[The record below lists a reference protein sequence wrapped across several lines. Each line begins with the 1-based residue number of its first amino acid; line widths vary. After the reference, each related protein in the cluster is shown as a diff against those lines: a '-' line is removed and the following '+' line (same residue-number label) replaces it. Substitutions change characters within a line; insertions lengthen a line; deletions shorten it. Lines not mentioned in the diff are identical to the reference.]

1 MTITSILVWDE
12 KVKKKYIKKV
22 NNWKVLFIFYLM
34 AKINNNFLFNLTIDL
49 ILHSVMGLDLNL

>member
-34 AKINNNFLFNLTIDL
+34 AKIKNNFLFNLTIDL
-49 ILHSVMGLDLNL
+49 ILHGVMGLDLNL